1 VKHARAIPNQE
12 EILIKQERSIL
23 DLFKS
28 ISRSPISS
36 REAFSALYEHTHLS
50 VFRYIFGLLGGKQEE
65 AEDLASETYLRAW
78 RARKDFT
85 GDGDGAVGWLF
96 TIARRQVIDAYRGKA
111 VRPVVDG
118 DLEADLLDERTSP
131 EGEVIQKE
139 DQEGL
144 WVRLGAIPAAAR
156 EMLVLRYLVGWK
168 VNQIAAHMDIPE
180 NTVSV
185 TMQRALEKLRTAWQP
200 EDERK

>member
-1 VKHARAIPNQE
+1 M
-12 EILIKQERSIL
+12 IKQERSIL

-36 REAFSALYEHTHLS
+36 RDAFSALYENTHLS
-50 VFRYIFGLLGGKQEE
+50 VFRYIYGLVGGKQQE

-78 RARKDFT
+78 RARKGFV
-85 GDGDGAVGWLF
+85 GDKDGAAGWLF
-96 TIARRQVIDAYRGKA
+96 TIARRQVIDAYRRQTG
-111 VRPVVDG
+111 RPLVDG
-118 DLEADLLDERTSP
+118 DLEADLPDERTSP

-139 DQEGL
+139 EQEGL
-144 WVRLGAIPAAAR
+144 WVRLGSIPMPAR

-168 VNQIAAHMDIPE
+168 VNHIADHLNIPD

-185 TMQRALEKLRTAWQP
+185 TMQRALDKLRAAWQP